1 VNKKIEPNFHIVL
14 FQPEI
19 PTNTGNIGRICVA
32 SGCHLHLIGP
42 LGFAIN
48 EKQVKRAGLDYW
60 PYLQYFY
67 YKNYETFS
75 NTHRLENRLSFLTT
89 KTQQSIYDKKFQKG
103 DLFMFGPETRGLPE
117 FIWKSC
123 TAQSYRIPMVGPTRS
138 LNLANAVSIVSFEGL
153 RQIRKLSEAV

>member
-1 VNKKIEPNFHIVL
+1 MNKKIEPNFHIVL

-42 LGFAIN
+42 LGFTIN

-60 PYLQYFY
+60 PHLQYFY
-67 YKNYETFS
+67 YENYERFL
-75 NTHRLENRLSFLTT
+75 NTHRLENRISFLTT
-89 KTQQSIYDKKFQKG
+89 KTQQSIYDKNFQKG
-103 DLFMFGPETRGLPE
+103 DWFMFGPETRGLPE
-117 FIWKSC
+117 SIWKSC
-123 TAQSYRIPMVGPTRS
+123 TAQSYRIPMVGSTRS

-153 RQIRKLSEAV
+153 RQIREF